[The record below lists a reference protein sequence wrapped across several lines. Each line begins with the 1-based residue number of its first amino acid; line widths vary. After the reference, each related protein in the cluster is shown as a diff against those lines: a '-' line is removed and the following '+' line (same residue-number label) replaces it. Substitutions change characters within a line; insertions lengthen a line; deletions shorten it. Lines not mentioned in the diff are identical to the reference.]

1 MYVLCALDKVIFDTS
16 RQTYGDNNKGLSS
29 GVCFSNIFYP
39 GLAESMHE
47 EGTPGH
53 SSSVIAWK
61 KGEGRGRRQSRGEGK
76 KREEGMHSRSHPG
89 QGWAQNS
96 DLDQEAQVSLLPVPL
111 LPLFGLLHLVTLPT
125 SCSTGPHVV
134 SLKPHQ
140 QA

>member
-61 KGEGRGRRQSRGEGK
+61 KGEGRGRWQSRGEGK

-111 LPLFGLLHLVTLPT
+111 LPLFG
-125 SCSTGPHVV
+125 SST
-134 SLKPHQ
+134 
-140 QA
+140 